1 MEFEWDEAKHGKNLR
16 DRGIGFDDGARLFD
30 GPVLVWEDTRRDYGE
45 DRFRRRKRGRHSP
58 CCVHAARR
66 CCADH
71 LGAAIQPKGSRAVA
85 TMKITLDQIKAQ
97 SSERDRT
104 KIAATT
110 DEEIRRQMI
119 EDGENPDE
127 ELSERDVI
135 SPWYIRKRLRMSQQ
149 ELADT
154 LGIPVATLRNWEQN
168 RVAMEPATIALM
180 RILAREPEAAL
191 RALRSRAA

>member
-1 MEFEWDEAKHGKNLR
+1 MA
-16 DRGIGFDDGARLFD
+16 
-30 GPVLVWEDTRRDYGE
+30 TR
-45 DRFRRRKRGRHSP
+45 K
-58 CCVHAARR
+58 
-66 CCADH
+66 
-71 LGAAIQPKGSRAVA
+71 L
-85 TMKITLDQIKAQ
+85 TLDEIKARP
-97 SSERDRT
+97 SMRDPA

-110 DEEIRRQMI
+110 EADIRRQMI

-135 SPWYIRKRLRMSQQ
+135 SPWSIRKRLRMSQQ
-149 ELADT
+149 EFADT

-191 RALRSRAA
+191 RALRPHAA